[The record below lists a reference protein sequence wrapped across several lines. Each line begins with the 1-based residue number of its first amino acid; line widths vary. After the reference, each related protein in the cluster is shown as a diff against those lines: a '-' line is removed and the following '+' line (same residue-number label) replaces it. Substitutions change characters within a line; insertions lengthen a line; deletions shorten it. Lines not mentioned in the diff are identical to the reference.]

1 MNIHSLPI
9 LLASI
14 TTLFLAIFVYAKGR
28 NVKVN
33 RDFALFMLCMA
44 FWNIDILGIRLA
56 PNDDSA
62 ELWGKIFRPGLI
74 FLPATFLRFVVSF
87 IRPQTS
93 IPKYHRH
100 VLQATYFTALL
111 FSLLNW
117 TPYFTGDAVRYP
129 WGYTVQSGPAYFYFI
144 VSFIAF
150 MLVGVGL
157 LIHNYFESELYQK
170 HRIRYF
176 ILALIISFFLGI
188 FNFLPMF
195 GFEVYPFGNLAILG
209 GSIIL
214 SYTIVQHRLMDFSMF
229 MAKGLS
235 YILCFTILA
244 IPYSFL
250 ILLLEESFFKRT
262 EIPFTLIIIFLG
274 VTSILVFEML
284 KARMDRTMHHLVIKD
299 KYNYHQILRDFSR
312 RLVTIV
318 DLDRLLN
325 MLADTIEKSM
335 GVQKISIFLVDPEK
349 KNFRPRLLRD
359 FPKGEP
365 ITISEPAIQFLQDRR
380 EAILRIELDWV
391 ENKPVAKELAALIS
405 QFETEVFLPL
415 IFMDR
420 LIGFI
425 TLGPK
430 AEEQIYYP
438 EDLNLLY
445 PLANQVAIAIENSN
459 LYDSLK
465 KSQTIIRR
473 ADRLSSL
480 GTLVAS
486 LAHEIRNPLV
496 SIKTFTQLLPERI
509 EDEEF
514 RNYFLK
520 VASGEIDRLTGLIN
534 ELLGFARP
542 TEPRLEGEDIHAI
555 IDKME
560 VLIATEARKKN
571 ISLHK
576 NYAPD
581 LPQVRID
588 AEQIKQVLLNIL
600 LNAIQTI
607 RGEGEIWI
615 ETRMVQVPLEE
626 KIEPFIQVEVRDT
639 GVGIPQENLERI
651 FDPFFST
658 RPEGSGLGLA
668 ISHNII
674 HDHRGFIAV
683 ESEVAKGTSF
693 KIHLPLK
700 TGGIGVVQKQGPDI
714 S

>member
-1 MNIHSLPI
+1 MNVHF
-9 LLASI
+9 LLAVIASCI
-14 TTLFLAIFVYAKGR
+14 YFLVGFFVFWKR
-28 NVKVN
+28 RDHPIN
-33 RDFALFMLCMA
+33 RSFSLMLLCISTWYIDVAGILASPTPEFA
-44 FWNIDILGIRLA
+44 D
-56 PNDDSA
+56 
-62 ELWGKIFRPGLI
+62 LWGKIFRNGLLFIPPCFLHFILSFTNLQRIADRPKKILLI
-74 FLPATFLRFVVSF
+74 FY
-87 IRPQTS
+87 S
-93 IPKYHRH
+93 ISG
-100 VLQATYFTALL
+100 L
-111 FSLLNW
+111 FAVLNW
-117 TPYFTGDAVRYP
+117 TPYLTKGVRMSP
-129 WGYTVQSGPAYFYFI
+129 LGYQVQSGPIYPLFILEFVVCLIFSFYYLIVGFI
-144 VSFIAF
+144 GAETYQRQRLKFFFLAISISFVLGSIDF
-150 MLVGVGL
+150 LRMLGFEIYPIGSIVGCIGL
-157 LIHNYFESELYQK
+157 LIAAYS
-170 HRIRYF
+170 
-176 ILALIISFFLGI
+176 
-188 FNFLPMF
+188 
-195 GFEVYPFGNLAILG
+195 V
-209 GSIIL
+209 
-214 SYTIVQHRLMDFSMF
+214 VQHRLMDVSVF
-229 MAKGLS
+229 MAKGLGF
-235 YILCFTILA
+235 ILSFAILGVPFFFIILLIEETFFQRKD
-244 IPYSFL
+244 IPSAVIL
-250 ILLLEESFFKRT
+250 ILF
-262 EIPFTLIIIFLG
+262 G
-274 VTSILVFEML
+274 VASILLFNYIKV
-284 KARMDRTMHHLVIKD
+284 RVDRAMHQIIVKD

-325 MLADTIEKSM
+325 MLADTVEKSM
-335 GVQKISIFLVDPEK
+335 GVKRISIFLLDPEK

-359 FPKGEP
+359 SPKGEP
-365 ITISEPAIQFLQDRR
+365 IKISEPAIQFLQDRR
-380 EAILRIELDWV
+380 EAVLRIELDWV
-391 ENKPVAKELAALIS
+391 EKKPVAEELAAVLS
-405 QFETEVFLPL
+405 RYEAEVFLPL

-425 TLGPK
+425 SLGPK
-430 AEEQIYYP
+430 AEQQIYYP

-473 ADRLSSL
+473 ADRLASL

-509 EDEEF
+509 DDEEF

-542 TEPRLEGEDIHAI
+542 SEPRLEGEDIHVL

-571 ISLHK
+571 VTLHK

-600 LNAIQTI
+600 LNAIQSI
-607 RGEGEIWI
+607 RGEGEIWV
-615 ETRMVQVPLEE
+615 ETRMVQVSLDE

-668 ISHNII
+668 ISHQII
-674 HDHRGFIAV
+674 HDHRGFITV

-700 TGGIGVVQKQGPDI
+700 TGGIGVVQKQSPDI
-714 S
+714 AR

>member
-1 MNIHSLPI
+1 MFGVCSI
-9 LLASI
+9 LL
-14 TTLFLAIFVYAKGR
+14 
-28 NVKVN
+28 
-33 RDFALFMLCMA
+33 
-44 FWNIDILGIRLA
+44 
-56 PNDDSA
+56 
-62 ELWGKIFRPGLI
+62 
-74 FLPATFLRFVVSF
+74 
-87 IRPQTS
+87 
-93 IPKYHRH
+93 
-100 VLQATYFTALL
+100 
-111 FSLLNW
+111 
-117 TPYFTGDAVRYP
+117 
-129 WGYTVQSGPAYFYFI
+129 
-144 VSFIAF
+144 
-150 MLVGVGL
+150 
-157 LIHNYFESELYQK
+157 
-170 HRIRYF
+170 
-176 ILALIISFFLGI
+176 
-188 FNFLPMF
+188 F
-195 GFEVYPFGNLAILG
+195 GFIKSHIDRALHQ
-209 GSIIL
+209 II
-214 SYTIVQHRLMDFSMF
+214 
-229 MAKGLS
+229 
-235 YILCFTILA
+235 
-244 IPYSFL
+244 
-250 ILLLEESFFKRT
+250 
-262 EIPFTLIIIFLG
+262 
-274 VTSILVFEML
+274 
-284 KARMDRTMHHLVIKD
+284 IKD

-325 MLADTIEKSM
+325 MLADTVEKSM
-335 GVQKISIFLVDPEK
+335 GVKRISIFLMDPEK
-349 KNFRPRLLRD
+349 KFFRARLLRNS
-359 FPKGEP
+359 PQGEP
-365 ITISEPAIQFLQDRR
+365 ITINEPTIQFLQERR
-380 EAILRIELDWV
+380 EAILRIELDWI
-391 ENKPVAKELAALIS
+391 ENKLVVEELGTVLNR
-405 QFETEVFLPL
+405 FEAEVFLPL

-425 TLGPK
+425 NLGPK

-542 TEPRLEGEDIHAI
+542 AEPRLEGEDIHALI
-555 IDKME
+555 EKMG
-560 VLIATEARKKN
+560 VLVATEARKKN
-571 ISLHK
+571 ATLNK

-600 LNAIQTI
+600 LNAIQAI
-607 RGEGEIWI
+607 RGKGEIWV
-615 ETRMVQVPLEE
+615 ETRVVQVPLDE

-668 ISHNII
+668 ISHQII
-674 HDHRGFIAV
+674 HDHRGFITV
-683 ESEVAKGTSF
+683 ESEVGKGTSF

-700 TGGIGVVQKQGPDI
+700 TGGIGVIQKQIPDI
-714 S
+714 VR